1 MPSKRPPQPPP
12 DDFEDLVNR
21 YYEDLFR
28 FAYSLAKGEADAAD
42 LTQETFY
49 IFAQKGNQIND
60 RAKAKSW
67 LFTTLYREFLRKRGR
82 DGRMVLSEDGEPY
95 NSEDAIGSTVDRD
108 TDSSAVR
115 EALALLDESYRAPL
129 TLFYLEG
136 FAYREI
142 AEVLDIPIGTVMSR
156 LSRGKEALRQAM
168 ADPKLAERMVK
179 MGQVVP
185 IRRTQNP

>member
-1 MPSKRPPQPPP
+1 MPLKRAPQLP

-21 YYEDLFR
+21 YYEDLYR
-28 FAYSLAKGEADAAD
+28 FAYSLAKVEADAAD

-49 IFAQKGNQIND
+49 IFAQKGHQINE

-67 LFTTLYREFLRKRGR
+67 LFTTLYREFLRKRSR
-82 DGRMVLSEDGEPY
+82 DGRLVFAADGEPY
-95 NSEDAIGSTVDRD
+95 SSEDATDSTVDRD
-108 TDSSAVR
+108 ADGSAVLS
-115 EALALLDESYRAPL
+115 ALSLLDESYRAPL

-185 IRRTQNP
+185 LRRAQNT